1 MTNSLSAL
9 KCIEGKQPPTIA
21 EIEQKTNEFF
31 NEADTDKNNSISL
44 REFKS
49 YVKKDKQVLEV
60 LINYGIAQKED
71 LGTDFGSGGSV
82 PDIDSDLDE
91 ECNPKGL
98 K

>member
-49 YVKKDKQVLEV
+49 YVKKDKQVLKV